1 MREVKEYHATIAKGV
16 EGEKDNPTR
25 MDKNKDGY
33 PN

>member
-1 MREVKEYHATIAKGV
+1 MRRVKEYHAMIAKCV

>member
-1 MREVKEYHATIAKGV
+1 MKEEKEYHATIAKSV
-16 EGEKDNPTR
+16 EGEKDNPIR

>member
-1 MREVKEYHATIAKGV
+1 MREVKKYQATIAKGV

-25 MDKNKDGY
+25 MDKKKDGY

>member
-1 MREVKEYHATIAKGV
+1 MRGVKEQHATIAKGV